1 MSKYIKLK
9 VNSWDT
15 SYSNQQAF
23 DTRLLINIEPSLNRR
38 DRIVGLILEVDDD
51 DNRLDDHPTITINR
65 LNQNT
70 KP

>member
-1 MSKYIKLK
+1 VSKYIKLK